1 MATGRLRQLA
11 RHLRGDGDGPLP
23 ALASEQEEEFDR
35 TPILVGVARVTPRV
49 EMEAESFPPGP
60 IDHMEQMAR
69 QALEDTGIA
78 PQDVIDAVSGIAISG
93 PPSRMFPNMAGSLG
107 ARLGVAPETYTHQ
120 RAMGGDAVQA
130 VTNLMAGRIAEG
142 HDGVIVCAH
151 AMTVE
156 TQRQFYRQVRRSRPP
171 CSRSR
176 SRPCSRGSRFGSSEP
191 AAGSSRSGASICRAS
206 GRRTPSSDPRPS
218 SAAAPSPAPLST
230 TRSFS
235 TRWRSGGTGWT
246 PRSTSIR
253 SSRTRCASA
262 TAPASRSTRPRY
274 ARALPAPALFPAG
287 RLRRSPRSLFSPFPP
302 FLWLAFSG

>member
-1 MATGRLRQLA
+1 MATGRRLRQLA
-11 RHLRGDGDGPLP
+11 RHLPGRGDGPLP
-23 ALASEQEEEFDR
+23 ALASEQPDEEFDR

-49 EMEAESFPPGP
+49 EMGADAFPPGP

-78 PQDVIDAVSGIAISG
+78 PHDVIDAVSGICISG
-93 PPSRMFPNMAGSLG
+93 PPSRMFPNMSGSLG

-156 TQRQFYRQVRRSRPP
+156 TQRQFYRQVRRPRPP
-171 CSRSR
+171 CSCSCSCSWSCSCSR
-176 SRPCSRGSRFGSSEP
+176 SRGSRFGSSEP
-191 AAGSSRSGASICRAS
+191 AAGSTRSGASICRAS

-218 SAAAPSPAPLST
+218 SAAVPSPAPLST
-230 TRSFS
+230 TRSSS

-246 PRSTSIR
+246 RRSTSTR

-262 TAPASRSTRPRY
+262 TAPASRSTRPRS
-274 ARALPAPALFPAG
+274 ARYQ
-287 RLRRSPRSLFSPFPP
+287 S
-302 FLWLAFSG
+302 